1 MVTTM
6 GLGVIQLAAN
16 LYKFKGLWITKIY
29 AINIF
34 LAIFFLIFGPVFFFI
49 SPIIFISSD
58 ITITDFFSL
67 RNINDIDGG
76 IAGFQQAFYFS
87 FSLLISFF
95 LSLCAGFFVTRGN
108 NFIDTKKEIYGI
120 EILRDHSFLVMFS
133 KTIYFFKS
141 RNMN

>member
-6 GLGVIQLAAN
+6 GLGVIQFAAN
-16 LYKFKGLWITKIY
+16 LYKFKGLWITKY
-29 AINIF
+29 YTLNLF
-34 LAIFFLIFGPVFFFI
+34 LAIFFLIFGPVFFFL

-58 ITITDFFSL
+58 ITVLQFFSL

-95 LSLCAGFFVTRGN
+95 FSLCAGFFVTKEN
-108 NFIDTKKEIYGI
+108 NFIDPKKEIYGI
-120 EILRDHSFLVMFS
+120 EILKDHSFLVMFS

-141 RNMN
+141 RNMS